1 MKLLQR
7 RSGGAMVLLA
17 GILAAALGGCAY
29 TSGLTAPYRSQE
41 PVPDTPER
49 GRVLYL
55 RDCAWCHAADGG
67 GTARGPDLVSGTNG
81 EAFTDFMLSTG
92 RMPINDPSEPTRFST
107 PTYEA
112 AEIEDLV
119 AYVGSLGGEGPPIPE
134 VDPSSGDL
142 ALGLELYQEN
152 CAACHSTTGVGGALA
167 AGPDP
172 FDKSLI
178 APSLIRST
186 PVQIAEAM
194 QVGPGTM
201 PIFGQE
207 TFSEEEVNSI
217 VRYLGHL
224 QDPDDRGGLPL
235 GHVGP
240 VTEGAVGWLVGVG
253 AALLIVRLIGTR
265 VGEE

>member
-1 MKLLQR
+1 MKPVPA
-7 RSGGAMVLLA
+7 RSRLAVRVLTAVGAIVL
-17 GILAAALGGCAY
+17 GSCAY
-29 TSGLTAPYRSQE
+29 TSSLTNPHPSQK
-41 PVPDTPER
+41 PVADTPER

-55 RDCAWCHAADGG
+55 RDCAWCHGAEGG
-67 GTARGPDLVSGTNG
+67 GTGRGPDLISGTNG
-81 EAFTDFMLSTG
+81 AAFTDFMLSTG
-92 RMPINDPSEPTRFST
+92 RMPINDPSEPTRLSA
-107 PTYEA
+107 PSYNP
-112 AEIEDLV
+112 AEIEDV
-119 AYVGSLGGEGPPIPE
+119 VSYVDTLGGQGPE
-134 VDPSSGDL
+134 VPVVDLEAGEL

-172 FDKSLI
+172 FDRSLI

-186 PVQIAEAM
+186 PVQVAEAM
-194 QVGPGTM
+194 LVGPGTM
-201 PIFGQE
+201 PVFGSE
-207 TFSEEEVNSI
+207 TFSDTEVNSI

-224 QDPDDRGGLPL
+224 QRPDDRGGLPL

-240 VTEGAVGWLVGVG
+240 VTEGAIGWLVGVG

>member
-1 MKLLQR
+1 MKHVPD
-7 RSGGAMVLLA
+7 RSGWAVKVLTALGA
-17 GILAAALGGCAY
+17 IALGGCAY
-29 TSGLTAPYRSQE
+29 TSNLTSPYRSQE
-41 PVPDTPER
+41 PVADGPER

-55 RDCAWCHAADGG
+55 RDCAWCHATDGS
-67 GTARGPDLVSGTNG
+67 GTGRGPDLISGTNG
-81 EAFTDFMLSTG
+81 AAMTDFMLSTG
-92 RMPINDPSEPTRFST
+92 RMPINDPSEPTRLS
-107 PTYEA
+107 PPSYNP

-119 AYVGSLGGEGPPIPE
+119 AYVSALGGEGPPVPV
-134 VDPSSGDL
+134 VDSEAGDL

-172 FDKSLI
+172 FDETLI

-186 PVQIAEAM
+186 AVQIAEAM
-194 QVGPGTM
+194 KVGPGTM
-201 PIFGQE
+201 PVFGGE
-207 TFSEEEVNSI
+207 TLSDMEVNSI

-224 QDPDDRGGLPL
+224 QRPDDRGGLPL

-240 VTEGAVGWLVGVG
+240 VTEGAIGWLVGVG